1 MQREPSQEEYD
12 LARLATITQKIKRPI
27 HQPARTLHALAS
39 KGKLE
44 NEGYLNQDIASLR
57 E

>member
-12 LARLATITQKIKRPI
+12 LAKLATITQKIKRPI